1 MWWPLAVVFA
11 EASNCFEVVREDEEE
26 EFVVGV
32 GLAGGAPLVER
43 RMGEGMSRHVACPSD
58 HSSPLVFRTGCRCY
72 RSYQVNLGRGCECSI
87 QVWW

>member
-1 MWWPLAVVFA
+1 LDVVFA
-11 EASNCFEVVREDEEE
+11 EASSCFEVAREEEEE

-58 HSSPLVFRTGCRCY
+58 HWVPWSSKQAAGAIGATK
-72 RSYQVNLGRGCECSI
+72 
-87 QVWW
+87 WT